1 MWVYFM
7 FLYKITSYN
16 WLFFIPNS
24 MYKVKIIILELQL
37 FLDRVIQKMLEQIK
51 YNCSVIIKILEISP
65 SNTLTQ
71 SKIP

>member
-1 MWVYFM
+1 
-7 FLYKITSYN
+7 
-16 WLFFIPNS
+16 